1 MQLDDQHF
9 GDAQPPRSF
18 AEASVHGRRFKLWAM
33 VPGAI
38 VLAVLLYDL
47 HREAN
52 LLTIMLL
59 VFIGMNCYAMLAA
72 VLRPPLMAIH
82 NGQFSLR
89 FGLLKLVCPAADL
102 ADLHQQAQ
110 TVRLTLSDI
119 SRVEPSRPRE
129 QMATLYRRSGCH
141 IVIPAGIYTLDQV
154 NQLRTALGMP
164 EQLTDPAGE
173 ELAEFQS
180 SVKSHRPL
188 VTLSLI
194 AACVTVYVAQ
204 AIQDKSL
211 LGGNIESSIAWGANY
226 GPRTLGGQWWRLV
239 THLFLHGGPFHI
251 LMNMWVLWDVGRLM
265 ERLVG
270 PAAMAM
276 IYFFAGIAGGMAS
289 VAFHPNV
296 VSAGASGAIFGVIGA
311 LFGLLLHARNAVPPA
326 RLQQLRNSI
335 IAMVIFCVFF
345 GLSVQWVDNAAH
357 LGGAIA
363 GLLAGLIVVPARS
376 PGHWLRI
383 GLLAIVAT
391 GVILVSARFLPP
403 PPRDLVAALKQFPT
417 KERQIL
423 DEYADLTQKHSQGD
437 LSDLEFANRL
447 ETNVVVPW
455 RELTEEMSEVMKQRL
470 DEGRRRKFEQYMR
483 LRQESFEDLLASV
496 RNNDKVLQERAREK
510 QKEASRIVQEMN
522 GDAPKDQ

>member
-33 VPGAI
+33 VPSAI

-345 GLSVQWVDNAAH
+345 GLSVQWVEQRGPSGRRDCWAVGR
-357 LGGAIA
+357 LDCR
-363 GLLAGLIVVPARS
+363 ARPVS
-376 PGHWLRI
+376 RALVANWAPGHRCHGCDSGLRP
-383 GLLAIVAT
+383 
-391 GVILVSARFLPP
+391 LPASSTSRSCGRAQAVP
-403 PPRDLVAALKQFPT
+403 NEGT
-417 KERQIL
+417 
-423 DEYADLTQKHSQGD
+423 ADS
-437 LSDLEFANRL
+437 
-447 ETNVVVPW
+447 
-455 RELTEEMSEVMKQRL
+455 
-470 DEGRRRKFEQYMR
+470 
-483 LRQESFEDLLASV
+483 
-496 RNNDKVLQERAREK
+496 
-510 QKEASRIVQEMN
+510 
-522 GDAPKDQ
+522 